1 MDQNNRNSTA
11 LDGGVLKSLFE
22 NSSRKEELNDWYR
35 ETQLSRTLRI
45 KRMQQGLTE
54 KEVATLTGWEE
65 DQVVLFEGL
74 FDREI
79 CLGNLQQYLKAIGQT
94 LRVRV
99 NHNPQN
105 LPEVPALV
113 NQWIDATNAL
123 LEKLNVLAGEKEEY
137 AHAAAQLLEECMKSI
152 DAQKDSLIE
161 EHKKRA
167 YQAKTKLGELSP
179 LAVPHVDEH
188 VTDYEL
194 SPVP

>member
-123 LEKLNVLAGEKEEY
+123 LEKLNVLAGEKEGICSCCGTTSRRMHEKY
-137 AHAAAQLLEECMKSI
+137 RCP
-152 DAQKDSLIE
+152 
-161 EHKKRA
+161 KR
-167 YQAKTKLGELSP
+167 LSN
-179 LAVPHVDEH
+179 
-188 VTDYEL
+188 
-194 SPVP
+194 